1 MMVGSTWQAKM
12 KPKVLTSIRLPK
24 MNLLPSLTKLS
35 TFTKPWPIASNT
47 SLPPGT
53 SSTTAAKA
61 ICRPT
66 PVATSFQS
74 TRRLLFEDSH
84 AMPISTAR
92 PNRPKATRVMAS
104 TQFSPMRT
112 RNRQRVV
119 IVRIEACS
127 TLTLRFCPIAALA
140 QSPAAQKHDLLLENF
155 QLVDVETGDIR
166 REQLLLIDG
175 DRIAAIVPS
184 SERGALSA
192 RSTIDLNGRYL
203 IPGLWDMHVHFEG
216 TDLIEDN
223 ALLLPVYLAYG
234 ITAVRDAASDLATE
248 VLQWRGEVDRGV
260 RPGPK
265 IFTAGQK
272 FEGIDSIWKGDLEVG
287 DRKSMLEGMDKLEA
301 MQVDFIKITDN
312 TMEPG
317 LFLETIKE
325 ARKRG
330 HLVSAHV
337 PVGATIEQLA
347 DAGLSSIEH
356 ASYVLRLGYAGEAKI
371 AAAARSGEMSK
382 QQANDAYKE
391 GFDQELAKKGYRMLA
406 KKGVAVTPTLIG
418 EWQLAYLKETDHSK
432 DSFQRFLTKDFM
444 SKYQWR
450 IDRMAGETAADREAR
465 KARYQLTAR
474 QLPLLPMP
482 VSRCSPAATL
492 PRSIPT
498 FIPPR
503 RCTRNS
509 CFFNKRA

>member
-1 MMVGSTWQAKM
+1 M

-24 MNLLPSLTKLS
+24 MNLLPSLTKLR
-35 TFTKPWPIASNT
+35 TLTKPWPIASKT

-53 SSTTAAKA
+53 SSTTAANA

-74 TRRLLFEDSH
+74 TRRLLFDASQ

-92 PNRPKATRVMAS
+92 PKRPKATFAMAS
-104 TQFSPMRT
+104 TQFSPM
-112 RNRQRVV
+112 QPAAGSVVV
-119 IVRIEACS
+119 IVRKKRPCPLQRRIITAAASGLVNCIDPSAFAPE
-127 TLTLRFCPIAALA
+127 TLYRFATRARNRKMTRKIIFSLLASLCLPIAALA
-140 QSPAAQKHDLLLENF
+140 QSPAGQKHDLLLENF

-175 DRIAAIVPS
+175 DRITAIVPS
-184 SERGALSA
+184 SERSALSA

-248 VLQWRGEVDRGV
+248 VLRWRGEIDRGV

-382 QQANDAYKE
+382 QQANDAYRE
-391 GFDQELAKKGYRMLA
+391 GFDQELAKRGYRMLA

-418 EWQLAYLKETDHSK
+418 EWQ
-432 DSFQRFLTKDFM
+432 
-444 SKYQWR
+444 
-450 IDRMAGETAADREAR
+450 
-465 KARYQLTAR
+465 
-474 QLPLLPMP
+474 
-482 VSRCSPAATL
+482 
-492 PRSIPT
+492 
-498 FIPPR
+498 
-503 RCTRNS
+503 
-509 CFFNKRA
+509 